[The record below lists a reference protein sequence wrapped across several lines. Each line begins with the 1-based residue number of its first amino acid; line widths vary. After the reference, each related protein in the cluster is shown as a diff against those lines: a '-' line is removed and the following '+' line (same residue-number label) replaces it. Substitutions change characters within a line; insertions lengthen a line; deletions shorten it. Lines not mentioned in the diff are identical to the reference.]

1 MAVNIDE
8 GHCYVN
14 FNQDFT
20 SLSVGYKNAY
30 TLYSLN
36 AVDQQLEEIYSSFG
50 DDICLVERLFSSSLL
65 AIVSMNAP
73 RKLKVCHFKKGT
85 EICNYSYSNTIKTVK
100 LNRARLVVCLE
111 ESLYIHN
118 IRDMKVVHTIRDT
131 PINSSGLCALAA
143 DSDNCYLAYPG
154 SSQTGEL
161 QIFDAVNLNAK
172 TMIPAHDSPLAAI
185 AFSLNGT
192 EIATAS
198 EKGTVIRVFS
208 VNDGT
213 KLYEFRRGVKRCVS
227 ISSLTFSTC
236 KNYLCCSSNTET
248 VHIFKLEKSTGAN
261 ERTGAISGGT
271 SSAISSNHNTAG
283 NRSSDD
289 SWMGYF
295 KNSVASYLPYALP
308 TQVTDVFTQGRAF
321 ASAMLPIS
329 GIKHA
334 CAITTIQ
341 KSIRLL
347 VASQNGYMYV
357 YSIPL
362 DGGECSLLKKHDLKN
377 VDQHEQQKPR
387 QESAPINIAEN

>member
-1 MAVNIDE
+1 MFKLIHKICEFASNSSAVSKFLQSMALKYFLCLPFDYFSQHKHDFFVDSWSPCKFQFIDLYSS
-8 GHCYVN
+8 H
-14 FNQDFT
+14 FR

-30 TLYSLN
+30 TIYALN
-36 AVDQQLEEIYSSFG
+36 SVDQQLEEIYSSFG

-131 PINSSGLCALAA
+131 PINSNGLCALAA
-143 DSDNCYLAYPG
+143 DSDNCFLAYPG

-172 TMIPAHDSPLAAI
+172 TMIPAHDSPLAAM

-248 VHIFKLEKSTGAN
+248 VHIFKLEKPNGAVN
-261 ERTGAISGGT
+261 ERSASLAGPS
-271 SSAISSNHNTAG
+271 SSASSINNNAPHRQG
-283 NRSSDD
+283 DD
-289 SWMGYF
+289 NWMGYL
-295 KNSVASYLPYALP
+295 KNTVASYLPYALP

-334 CAITTIQ
+334 CSISTIQ
-341 KSIRLL
+341 KSLR
-347 VASQNGYMYV
+347 
-357 YSIPL
+357 
-362 DGGECSLLKKHDLKN
+362 
-377 VDQHEQQKPR
+377 
-387 QESAPINIAEN
+387 

>member
-1 MAVNIDE
+1 
-8 GHCYVN
+8 
-14 FNQDFT
+14 
-20 SLSVGYKNAY
+20 
-30 TLYSLN
+30 LN
-36 AVDQQLEEIYSSFG
+36 SVDQQLDEIYSNYG
-50 DDICLVERLFSSSLL
+50 DDICIVERLFSSSLL
-65 AIVSMNAP
+65 AIVSLNAP

-85 EICNYSYSNTIKTVK
+85 EICNYSYSNTIKTIK

-154 SSQTGEL
+154 SSVTGEL
-161 QIFDAVNLNAK
+161 QIFDAVNLHAK
-172 TMIPAHDSPLAAI
+172 TMIPAHDSPLAAM
-185 AFSLNGT
+185 AFSLNGS

-236 KNYLCCSSNTET
+236 KQYLCCSSNTET
-248 VHIFKLEKSTGAN
+248 VHIFKLEK
-261 ERTGAISGGT
+261 IGT
-271 SSAISSNHNTAG
+271 NGNVDRLSSNNINAAG
-283 NRSSDD
+283 AHRSDD
-289 SWMGYF
+289 GNWMGYF
-295 KNSVASYLPYALP
+295 KSTVASYLPYALP

-321 ASAMLPIS
+321 ASAMLPVS

-341 KSIRLL
+341 KVLR
-347 VASQNGYMYV
+347 
-357 YSIPL
+357 
-362 DGGECSLLKKHDLKN
+362 
-377 VDQHEQQKPR
+377 
-387 QESAPINIAEN
+387 